1 MADSTIAADLGQTLD
16 IQSGLS
22 SEVAF
27 YQEVMVDAFTEL
39 GFFLIRKIFYS
50 SVRVDTGFFENLF
63 CAGSADAVDIG
74 KAYLYSLIF
83 GQVNA
88 GYTCHTV
95 SSFLSNNYSA
105 LVRTETWSRRRESP
119 FPAGVVVCWG
129 KIPRIGRQLLDQPC
143 LCLCLGF
150 SQITMTL
157 PLRLMILH
165 FSHIGFTE
173 GLTFIELYLLLASP
187 RDSAAGQI
195 VR

>member
-88 GYTCHTV
+88 GYTCHIV
-95 SSFLSNNYSA
+95 LSSFRIMDCA
-105 LVRTETWSRRRESP
+105 
-119 FPAGVVVCWG
+119 FP
-129 KIPRIGRQLLDQPC
+129 
-143 LCLCLGF
+143 
-150 SQITMTL
+150 
-157 PLRLMILH
+157 
-165 FSHIGFTE
+165 
-173 GLTFIELYLLLASP
+173 
-187 RDSAAGQI
+187 
-195 VR
+195 

>member
-1 MADSTIAADLGQTLD
+1 MANSAIATDLGQTLD
-16 IQSGLS
+16 IESGLS

-27 YQEVMVDAFTEL
+27 HQEVMVNALTEL
-39 GFFLIRKIFYS
+39 GFFLIRKIFNS
-50 SVRVDTGFFENLF
+50 SVRIDTGFFENLF

-119 FPAGVVVCWG
+119 FPAGGCF
-129 KIPRIGRQLLDQPC
+129 LLGVGSPASVDRC
-143 LCLCLGF
+143 
-150 SQITMTL
+150 
-157 PLRLMILH
+157 RLSALSLFVFGIFADYH
-165 FSHIGFTE
+165 
-173 GLTFIELYLLLASP
+173 
-187 RDSAAGQI
+187 DSAFALNDLAFFAHRLHG
-195 VR
+195 RSYFH

>member
-1 MADSTIAADLGQTLD
+1 MTDSAIATDLGQTLD
-16 IQSGLS
+16 IESGLS

-27 YQEVMVDAFTEL
+27 HQEVMVNALTEL
-39 GFFLIRKIFYS
+39 GFFLVRKIFHS
-50 SVRVDTGFFENLF
+50 SVRIDTGFFENLF

-119 FPAGVVVCWG
+119 FQSALSLFVFG
-129 KIPRIGRQLLDQPC
+129 IFADY
-143 LCLCLGF
+143 
-150 SQITMTL
+150 
-157 PLRLMILH
+157 H
-165 FSHIGFTE
+165 
-173 GLTFIELYLLLASP
+173 
-187 RDSAAGQI
+187 DSAFALNDLAFFAHRLHG
-195 VR
+195 RSYFH